1 MAFIQFHFHKKIHF
15 QEPTC
20 DGKRIKKRAA
30 GDDAIEEG
38 LPATIEVYSGLYVNE
53 NADVVDDD
61 DDSVTKEKVNHPK
74 RFIKSDVS
82 FPIPFQSIEDAICVS
97 QRSFAIAI
105 AIAGLVLMLLVVLA
119 ALCIMARRS
128 RKTHSSS
135 GSSIYSGP
143 YTNTAFSHTS

>member
-1 MAFIQFHFHKKIHF
+1 MAATANFFQNFLPNISYFKILNFKNELWNFWKTLLTLKMNLKDFECHFKLMASSSGFEWTFREKKLLFNFNFYIF
-15 QEPTC
+15 
-20 DGKRIKKRAA
+20 
-30 GDDAIEEG
+30 
-38 LPATIEVYSGLYVNE
+38 LPI
-53 NADVVDDD
+53 
-61 DDSVTKEKVNHPK
+61 
-74 RFIKSDVS
+74 
-82 FPIPFQSIEDAICVS
+82 QSIEDAICVS